1 MQIATS
7 DILFLSSLCIWI
19 SMSEFLF
26 GYLRKFPSFTF
37 FTLDY
42 KTYDAPLIDY
52 EYPLYGLKYSS
63 ASAIKDTPLKL
74 SYVYQGVGCDSF
86 HLQSLG
92 RAINKNQ
99 YQLKVS
105 AVINAGYRISGS
117 HVNPLGLKTSAPMD
131 VIWDIMR
138 CWANFARAVASL
150 SKAQVK
156 KEVRYL
162 PNPER
167 HWGPKVGAGRQITTK
182 HCSLLGPKAVS
193 DSHGRDAIEAS
204 EAVADEMAEHSS
216 HKGHATKRQKS
227 GRLSTS
233 QS

>member
-74 SYVYQGVGCDSF
+74 SYVYQCVGCDSF

-92 RAINKNQ
+92 RAINK
-99 YQLKVS
+99 
-105 AVINAGYRISGS
+105 
-117 HVNPLGLKTSAPMD
+117 
-131 VIWDIMR
+131 
-138 CWANFARAVASL
+138 ANFAQAVASL

-156 KEVRYL
+156 KEVSEWFSWPRR
-162 PNPER
+162 N
-167 HWGPKVGAGRQITTK
+167 
-182 HCSLLGPKAVS
+182 
-193 DSHGRDAIEAS
+193 EAS

-227 GRLSTS
+227 GHMSTS

>member
-74 SYVYQGVGCDSF
+74 SYVYQCVGCDSF

-92 RAINKNQ
+92 RAINKDNSV
-99 YQLKVS
+99 KS
-105 AVINAGYRISGS
+105 APGYGPVVPQECSDCGKKFNMAGPIW
-117 HVNPLGLKTSAPMD
+117 SAPMHD
-131 VIWDIMR
+131 KEWICSILV
-138 CWANFARAVASL
+138 NVKAS
-150 SKAQVK
+150 
-156 KEVRYL
+156 KERY
-162 PNPER
+162 P
-167 HWGPKVGAGRQITTK
+167 V
-182 HCSLLGPKAVS
+182 
-193 DSHGRDAIEAS
+193 
-204 EAVADEMAEHSS
+204 
-216 HKGHATKRQKS
+216 
-227 GRLSTS
+227 
-233 QS
+233 